1 MFGQLKAKLVM
12 VESRLRI
19 LLVGLEAQ
27 TRALKGEIETIDA
40 DANTLFSRVE
50 AKAKDAEAQVA
61 KRLGAARAAVK
72 RLAPPPG

>member
-27 TRALKGEIETIDA
+27 TKALRGEIASIDA
-40 DANTLFSRVE
+40 DALALFGRVE
-50 AKAKDAEAQVA
+50 AKARAAEGQVS
-61 KRLGAARAAVK
+61 KPLGAARAAVE
-72 RLAPPPG
+72 RLAPPR